1 MADNVTTVLG
11 LDPAG
16 ALSLAD
22 VLYIIQGTAEDRDR
36 YLTLEKLRDFI
47 QVNWDGAKITMENT
61 TIVAEDDYFKVTGIG
76 GNTKM
81 DGGNIVVT
89 ATGGSA
95 TLSNDELSFTDGTNT
110 SSYGA
115 SAAKVGNVTVSK
127 TGVTVS
133 GSGGSST
140 LENGKLSFV
149 GSGTSSSFSASGLS
163 IVYGG
168 MTLTAINDS
177 TGTYFGISGTGGGTR
192 IYQDS
197 ITITG
202 NGMTTTIGAGT
213 VETVNVSATGT
224 IEATGNAGHVKGLIQ
239 SKWYGFANKTDKT
252 TLDNRMLNTA
262 YFTTGTL
269 YPVMGPIDEESGY
282 FNYYGP
288 DGEIHSVQVYKNFG
302 AILLCVGVCTVG
314 TTDYPTFVCINS
326 YPMPAVS

>member
-202 NGMTTTIGAGT
+202 NGQTTSVGYGEVNTGSVVCNEMCIDPKDAGY
-213 VETVNVSATGT
+213 V
-224 IEATGNAGHVKGLIQ
+224 
-239 SKWYGFANKTDKT
+239 DMD
-252 TLDNRMLNTA
+252 TLDEDYTMSAASASDVGKIKLYYIDGNQEIKVTSGTRVFTLQPYQYVAFRATKLTSAGGTA
-262 YFTTGTL
+262 TY
-269 YPVMGPIDEESGY
+269 MWRPISG
-282 FNYYGP
+282 NIP
-288 DGEIHSVQVYKNFG
+288 SQ
-302 AILLCVGVCTVG
+302 
-314 TTDYPTFVCINS
+314 
-326 YPMPAVS
+326 AV